1 MMLLL
6 LLVALS
12 LLLIPCTNS
21 FAVSRRTAASLSS
34 LLRAGARDV
43 DENGDIANFDSKSD
57 SRPRPAPTLIE
68 IDLGPGF
75 KPLQMG
81 LLPVFEQSEFIKLDF
96 DVPFGLNIEKPPR
109 NFPCPIVTKDGKNG
123 EKRGDILRATTCWSQ
138 GFQVPSVSF
147 IDRSIDRLLAS
158 VLTQYRSS
166 LQFRPI

>member
-1 MMLLL
+1 MNSLNNNSNTCSKTRRHSPPSAHTATRGCTGQPMMLLL

-109 NFPCPIVTKDGKNG
+109 NFPCP
-123 EKRGDILRATTCWSQ
+123 
-138 GFQVPSVSF
+138 
-147 IDRSIDRLLAS
+147 
-158 VLTQYRSS
+158 
-166 LQFRPI
+166 